1 MAVLRKRVERLEKSL
16 RPALCSSPREDMNR
30 LALERVSTDDLMV
43 LMAIGEQGKPQGEW
57 TEPESAAVKALAGAF
72 DQEVL
77 RAGYRTGAEFQ
88 RNPFAAPKASHR
100 RSLQSVQACRVVG

>member
-1 MAVLRKRVERLEKSL
+1 MAKVRKRIERLEKSL
-16 RPALCSSPREDMNR
+16 APERNSSPHDDMKR
-30 LALERVSTDDLMV
+30 LALQSLSTEDLLLLLV
-43 LMAIGEQGKPQGEW
+43 VAECGKREDEW